1 MVSPVGGVDVD
12 TVLAGRYRMNQGDWI
27 LVLLPL
33 LHRDPQVWPD
43 PDQFD
48 PDWFAPGEAETPPAQ
63 AYKPFA
69 TGQLACIGRQF
80 ALHEAVLALGL
91 VLHRYHLTP
100 RDDYRLQ
107 IAQSLALKPQGVG
120 LLPRRRQRAVTRKSL
135 ARQEVTTTRLGHGR

>member
-1 MVSPVGGVDVD
+1 MTSPVGGVDVD
-12 TVLAGRYRMNQGDWI
+12 TVLGGRYRMNQGDRI

-48 PDWFAPGEAETPPAQ
+48 PDRFAPGEAKTRPAH
-63 AYKPFA
+63 AYKPFG
-69 TGQLACIGRQF
+69 TGQRACIGRQF

-107 IAQSLALKPQGVG
+107 IAESLTLKPQGFG
-120 LLPRRRQRAVTRKSL
+120 LLPRRRHRAVTRKSL
-135 ARQEVTTTRLGHGR
+135 ARQEVTATRLGHGR

>member
-1 MVSPVGGVDVD
+1 MDSPVGGVDVD
-12 TVLAGRYRMNQGDWI
+12 TVLGGRCRMNQGDWI

-48 PDWFAPGEAETPPAQ
+48 PDRFAPGEAKTRPAH

-69 TGQLACIGRQF
+69 TGQRACIGRQF

-91 VLHRYHLTP
+91 VLHRYHVTP

-107 IAQSLALKPQGVG
+107 IAESLTLKPQGVG